1 MKTMLNQKPKDILNR
16 YNILLT
22 KIDECDSFKAIDES
36 LVNINL
42 FNELYKDNELYF
54 LLLITLKNKKN
65 DFLKN

>member
-1 MKTMLNQKPKDILNR
+1 MLNQKPKDILNR

-22 KIDECDSFKAIDES
+22 KIAKCDSFEAIDES

>member
-1 MKTMLNQKPKDILNR
+1 MLSQKPKDILNR

-22 KIDECDSFKAIDES
+22 KIDECSSFEAIDEA

-54 LLLITLKNKKN
+54 LLLVSLKNKKVK
-65 DFLKN
+65 LVKN